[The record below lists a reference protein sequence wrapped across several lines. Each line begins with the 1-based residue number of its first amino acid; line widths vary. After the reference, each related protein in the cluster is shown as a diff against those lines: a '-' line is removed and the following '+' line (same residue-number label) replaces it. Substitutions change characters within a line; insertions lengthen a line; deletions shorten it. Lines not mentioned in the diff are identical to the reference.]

1 MCFFFQQKFTRFC
14 FFVFFSFLRLK
25 LHFSQNSI
33 SLQRV
38 KSKIVFYT
46 AFLCRFILWLL
57 SQELL
62 INLANS
68 VSLYHFAEHLGHD
81 RREAKTTIRHP
92 NILLGCLALTD
103 LMVGLGRTTP
113 SRNYDYTFYMEG
125 TIANIVTSTFHLASL
140 LLSLSF
146 PQLLTWF

>member
-57 SQELL
+57 SQQLL

-103 LMVGLGRTTP
+103 LMVGLVVQPLRVTMTIP
-113 SRNYDYTFYMEG
+113 STWRG
-125 TIANIVTSTFHLASL
+125 LSQIL
-140 LLSLSF
+140 LHPLSI
-146 PQLLTWF
+146 